1 MNKSAFRIASALC
14 VAFFFWNCSDDD
26 DSGSSSTDSG
36 SATETVCSTDAVY
49 SNPAW
54 TGTYLIYQ
62 DGTVTN
68 PADGSTGTFD
78 FSTYTI
84 TMSDG
89 TTITVSDY
97 ASLPVFTGTY
107 LVYADGT
114 VTQVDGTAVGTLDA
128 CGNIVLSDGTT
139 VDTDGNVVESSSS
152 EATSTET
159 SSATTSTETSSAT
172 TSTETSS
179 ETSSEASSSSVQTGV
194 VQNSGQIDASGYP
207 IGSYTDMVE
216 TGVYEGTGW
225 SSRYW
230 DGCKPHCSWPENV
243 STTLSSITS
252 ADLST
257 ISDSYETAYSEAGTT
272 AKNCN
277 INDYEIPTFTLSPDA
292 SQYWLGIKGV
302 SNACDSGTDWAFVCT
317 DMAPV
322 EVNDTLSYGFV
333 AGPSATTSCGKCFHL
348 QFDGGN
354 HANDIKATHK
364 ALAGKHM
371 VVMTSNIGND
381 VEDGQFDL
389 MVPGGGVGIYDA
401 ISSQTGAT
409 DLGVQYGG
417 FLSACQTTKG
427 LGYDASVSEY
437 QSCLYDYCEA
447 AFSNFPNLL
456 SGCLWFADWYMAADN
471 PTYVWEEVECPQ
483 YLVDKY
489 TTSINT
495 TLSAGTEID
504 YRSSWS
510 DYTGDGTDLF

>member
-1 MNKSAFRIASALC
+1 MNKTAFRIAAALC
-14 VAFFFWNCSDDD
+14 VALFAWNCSDDD
-26 DSGSSSTDSG
+26 DSSSSSTDS
-36 SATETVCSTDAVY
+36 STEATCSTDAVY

-68 PADGSTGTFD
+68 PADNSTGTFD

-89 TTITVSDY
+89 TTVTVSDY

-107 LVYADGT
+107 LVYLDGT
-114 VTQVDGTAVGTLDA
+114 VTEVDGTAVGTLDS
-128 CGNIVLSDGTT
+128 CGNITLSDGST
-139 VDTDGNVVESSSS
+139 VDTDGNTVESSSS
-152 EATSTET
+152 EATET
-159 SSATTSTETSSAT
+159 SSET

-179 ETSSEASSSSVQTGV
+179 ETTSTESSSASSSSSTASSSSVQTGV
-194 VQNSGQIDASGYP
+194 VQNSGELDASGYE
-207 IGSYTDMVE
+207 IGAYTDMIE

-230 DGCKPHCSWPENV
+230 DGCKPHCSWAENV

-252 ADLST
+252 VDLT
-257 ISDSYETAYSEAGTT
+257 EVDDAYETAYSEAGTT

-277 INDYEIPTFTLSPDA
+277 INDYEIPTFTVSPNA
-292 SQYWLGIKGV
+292 NEWWLGIQGV

-322 EVNDTLSYGFV
+322 AVNDTLAYGFV
-333 AGPSATTSCGKCFHL
+333 AGPSSTTTCGKCFHL
-348 QFDGGN
+348 QFDGGTDN
-354 HANDIKATHK
+354 GDDQIKVTHE

-381 VEDGQFDL
+381 VEAGQFDL

-401 ISSQTGAT
+401 ISSQTGVSEQ
-409 DLGVQYGG
+409 GSQYGG
-417 FLSACQTTKG
+417 FLTTCQGT
-427 LGYDASVSEY
+427 LGYDASVAEY
-437 QSCLYDYCEA
+437 QECLYTYCEA

-471 PTYVWEEVECPQ
+471 PTYVWEEVDCPQ

-489 TTSINT
+489 KTAINT
-495 TLSAGTEID
+495 TIAAGTQID